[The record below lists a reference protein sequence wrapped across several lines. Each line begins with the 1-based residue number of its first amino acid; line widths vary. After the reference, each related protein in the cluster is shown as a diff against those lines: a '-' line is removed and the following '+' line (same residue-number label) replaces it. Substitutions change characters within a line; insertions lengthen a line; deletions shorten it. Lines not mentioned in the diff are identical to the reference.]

1 MKGLDPAG
9 KLDPRA
15 LRNRK
20 FLFFSV
26 LYPSVLFLLIAGSA
40 DSTTKVDGTGL
51 TLPTYMMVSMAS
63 FGALTA
69 VLMGNSERIAKERES
84 GWVRQ
89 LRLTTLPG
97 RGYVFAKTASAAVVS
112 LPSIVVIFI
121 VAAVVKDVRL
131 DAWQWLALTGAI
143 WAGSLV
149 FAALGVAIGYSA
161 TGDAVRPITMIVYFG
176 LSLLGGLW
184 MPTTTF
190 PQWLQD
196 IADVAAHA
204 RVRCPGAGHRA
215 EPGPAREGR
224 RRPRRLLR
232 PVHGRRGLAVP
243 EGHTEGVSGVE
254 TASGSA
260 RRTRKQR
267 LVKLLWI
274 GIWLVF
280 LSAPPRPAARR
291 SQHGVRDPRRGSAWS
306 RSSPGTCCW
315 SSARAAARRN
325 GVVLGSWAS
334 SRPSPAPRPHPGP
347 RLAGA
352 CSSTSRSP
360 PARPCRRDGPLD
372 DPGRVGADD
381 RGRTATP
388 GGKTYLAGLLIPALL
403 GGFAMTGV
411 RNSSARRSSCA
422 RPGPRSPSSPRT
434 RSGCGSPATCTTCS
448 ATRSP

>member
-1 MKGLDPAG
+1 MKALIR
-9 KLDPRA
+9 LELTRA

-26 LYPSVLFLLIAGSA
+26 LYPSMLFLLIAGSA

-97 RGYVFAKTASAAVVS
+97 RGYVLAKTASAAVVS
-112 LPSIVVIFI
+112 LPSIVVIFV

-161 TGDAVRPITMIVYFG
+161 TGDAVRPITMIIYFG

-196 IADVAAHA
+196 IAAWVPTHAYAALGQAIEQSQAPHA
-204 RVRCPGAGHRA
+204 KD
-215 EPGPAREGR
+215 
-224 RRPRRLLR
+224 L
-232 PVHGRRGLAVP
+232 
-243 EGHTEGVSGVE
+243 
-254 TASGSA
+254 
-260 RRTRKQR
+260 
-267 LVKLLWI
+267 
-274 GIWLVF
+274 
-280 LSAPPRPAARR
+280 
-291 SQHGVRDPRRGSAWS
+291 
-306 RSSPGTCCW
+306 
-315 SSARAAARRN
+315 
-325 GVVLGSWAS
+325 VVLVVSFALFTG
-334 SRPSPAPRPHPGP
+334 
-347 RLAGA
+347 GA
-352 CSSTSRSP
+352 AWLYRK
-360 PARPCRRDGPLD
+360 D
-372 DPGRVGADD
+372 
-381 RGRTATP
+381 
-388 GGKTYLAGLLIPALL
+388 ALK
-403 GGFAMTGV
+403 A
-411 RNSSARRSSCA
+411 
-422 RPGPRSPSSPRT
+422 
-434 RSGCGSPATCTTCS
+434 
-448 ATRSP
+448 